1 MQCRDRDIPSKHKS
15 FIKSLSKSI
24 TVSLSKIAKDGLFI
38 ETLEE
43 VVDALSGDCS
53 GGSPQIGI
61 HLRRKPRSVLHWLQR
76 LQGRGELRS
85 GRLWLMIRF
94 NNIQLFATLCLQ
106 TSLAMAN
113 FLLAKMHLRCKT
125 LRTFFREIIEPVSLH
140 RSRKGGDIEGEL
152 PPRRPRA

>member
-1 MQCRDRDIPSKHKS
+1 MQRRDRDIPSKHKS

-94 NNIQLFATLCLQ
+94 NYFLRFVFRPAWQWQIFCWQKCTCAAAGPINLE
-106 TSLAMAN
+106 N
-113 FLLAKMHLRCKT
+113 FL
-125 LRTFFREIIEPVSLH
+125 
-140 RSRKGGDIEGEL
+140 
-152 PPRRPRA
+152 